1 MYSLAVLVLF
11 LIFTCAFSG
20 PIALLL
26 SSKKLRSLT
35 ERTALTIIRRAMMA
49 IINFFGI
56 VVCVFFLSAQ
66 IPFLFK
72 AVALASLLLNLF
84 AIDREYGAR
93 VATYL
98 KKSLKR
104 DSHGTVGQS

>member
-1 MYSLAVLVLF
+1 MYSLAVLVVI

-26 SSKKLRSLT
+26 SSKKIRALT
-35 ERTALTIIRRAMMA
+35 ERTTLTIIRRAIMA

-56 VVCVFFLSAQ
+56 VVCAFFLLAQ

-72 AVALASLLLNLF
+72 AVALASLCLNLF
-84 AIDREYGAR
+84 AIDREYGAK
-93 VATYL
+93 VATYV
-98 KKSLKR
+98 KKRLQR
-104 DSHGTVGQS
+104 DPNGPVGQI